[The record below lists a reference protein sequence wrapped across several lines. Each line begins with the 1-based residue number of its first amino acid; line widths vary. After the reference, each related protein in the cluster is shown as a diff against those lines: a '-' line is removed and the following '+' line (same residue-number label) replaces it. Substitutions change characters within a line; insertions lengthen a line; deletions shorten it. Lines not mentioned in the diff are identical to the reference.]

1 MEKPEVPLEQAQ
13 EEIAHHAHESGL
25 SWVMGVA
32 LTAAVLAGLAAVTA
46 LMAEH
51 HANEAM
57 ISQIKASDQWSYYQ
71 AKGIKAAVLET
82 RTALL
87 AAMKTQAGRDDE
99 KLKRYSEE
107 QKEIYDEAKGLE
119 RESQHHLR
127 RHVPLSRGVTMF
139 QVAIAVAA
147 ISALTRR
154 KGYWW
159 LAIGFG
165 VAGLGFLTW
174 GLMIP

>member
-1 MEKPEVPLEQAQ
+1 MPEVPLEQAQ

-25 SWVMGVA
+25 SWIMGVA

-46 LMAEH
+46 LLAEH

-57 ISQIKASDQWSYYQ
+57 ISQIKASDLWGYYQ
-71 AKGIKAAVLET
+71 AKGTQLGNLET
-82 RTALL
+82 KVALL
-87 AAMKTQAGRDDE
+87 AALGKKPDPEDQ
-99 KLKRYSEE
+99 KKRIHHE
-107 QKEIYDEAKGLE
+107 QKQADLKEKAEELE
-119 RESQHHLR
+119 RESRHHLQC
-127 RHVPLSRGVTMF
+127 HIPLSRGVTMF

-154 KGYWW
+154 RGYWW

-165 VAGLGFLTW
+165 LAGLVFLIW
-174 GLMIP
+174 GIATP